1 MNCPR
6 CQRAKLVRIDLE
18 LQGEPVRLHSCSA
31 CDSRWWVRSGEQ
43 ISLDGVLE
51 LATVRR

>member
-6 CQRAKLVRIDLE
+6 CRASRLVLIDLE
-18 LQGEPVRLHSCSA
+18 LKGEPVRLHSCST
-31 CDSRWWVRSGEQ
+31 CDTRWWEQ
-43 ISLDGVLE
+43 DGRQIPLDGVLE